1 MSALNQ
7 ETRLPPTGVVTFL
20 FTDIEGS
27 TRNWERHPDQM
38 RTALGRHNALLRTAI
53 ADNDG
58 LVFETAGDSF
68 VAIFE
73 RPLDAVQ
80 AAVDAQ
86 STLLEAEW
94 PEPIGPLKVRMA
106 VHTGPAEQQAD
117 GYYAQHTLSRLSRIL
132 ATCHGGQ
139 ILLSAVTEAL
149 VRDALPEAVELVA
162 LGEHRLRD
170 LIAPQQVFQLNA
182 PGLVDSFPPL
192 RSLDIRPNNLPVQL
206 TALIGREKEVDAVVT
221 LLSRPEA
228 RDTHILTL
236 TGPGGTGKTR
246 VGLQAAAEL
255 IDRFDHGVSFVN
267 LAPVTDAEL
276 VAPAMALA
284 LGVKEVA
291 GEPIIDTL
299 KTNLRDKRM
308 LLLVDNFEQV
318 TAAAPQ
324 VGELA
329 SAAPG
334 VKVLVTS
341 RVPLRITGE
350 NEYPV
355 PPLALPDTARLPAPA
370 ELTRCEAV
378 RLFLERATAIK
389 PGFRLTAENSAAIA
403 EICVRLDGLPLAIE
417 LAAARIRLL
426 TPQAML
432 ARLQNRLKLLTSGAR
447 DASDRQRT
455 LRGAI
460 NWSYELLSPPER
472 QLFRRLAVF
481 TGVRTLEAI
490 EAVCADGLEIDVLD
504 GVESLVENNLVNH
517 HESADGEPRFTM
529 LETIYEFARE
539 MLTGSGELAELQRR
553 HAEYYA
559 EFARNARLEPSGK
572 PGEGDDLEL
581 LELEHDNFRG
591 ALEWAVADIERAAL
605 AAGLAQ
611 SLRRFWYVR
620 GHWAEGA
627 EWLAKALTVTA
638 GQDIPIRAEL
648 LYGAGVMAVER
659 GDHLAA
665 RRFLEQSLQAY
676 REQGDERW
684 VAVALTKLGDAFYA
698 GGDYDTARRLIQE
711 ALEQS
716 RRLGDLSHAGR
727 VLTNLGEVFRAQGE
741 HAAARK
747 LYEEAI
753 AAGVA
758 DQTGSTADIVVHSNL
773 GFVVHRQGEL
783 QLAMT
788 LFRDVLTKAERLG
801 YQQSIA
807 LSFVGLA
814 GVAASF
820 GTANRAARLIGAA
833 DRLLDEIGAKLW
845 PADRL
850 AYDHNVAAVRAEL
863 DEAEF
868 RRQHDLGR
876 AMTTAEAADYALN
889 R

>member
-1 MSALNQ
+1 MGQ
-7 ETRLPPTGVVTFL
+7 ETRLPPAGVVTFL

-27 TRNWERHPDQM
+27 TRNWEQHPDQM
-38 RTALGRHNALLRTAI
+38 RIALGRHNALLRTAI
-53 ADNDG
+53 ADNTG
-58 LVFETAGDSF
+58 VVFETAGDSF
-68 VAIFE
+68 VAVFE
-73 RPLDAVQ
+73 RPLDAVR

-86 STLLEAEW
+86 GTLFAAEW
-94 PEPIGPLKVRMA
+94 PVPIGQLKVRMA
-106 VHTGPAEQQAD
+106 LHTGPAEQQSD

-139 ILLSAVTEAL
+139 ILLSAMTESL
-149 VRDALPEAVELVA
+149 VRDALPDTIEVIA

-182 PGLVDSFPPL
+182 PGLPNSFPPL

-291 GEPIIDTL
+291 GEPVIDTL
-299 KTNLRDKRM
+299 KTSLRDKRM

-355 PPLALPDTARLPAPA
+355 PPLALPDPARLPPPA
-370 ELTRCEAV
+370 ELTRYEAV
-378 RLFLERATAIK
+378 QLFLERATAIK
-389 PGFRLTAENSAAIA
+389 PGFRMTAENAPAIA

-432 ARLQNRLKLLTSGAR
+432 ARLENRLKLLTSGAR

-460 NWSYELLSPPER
+460 NWSYELLTPPEQ

-481 TGVRTLEAI
+481 TGSRSLDAI
-490 EAVCADGLEIDVLD
+490 EAVCADGLAIDVLD
-504 GVESLVENNLVNH
+504 GVETLVENNLVNH
-517 HESADGEPRFTM
+517 HESANGEPRFTM

-539 MLTGSGELAELQRR
+539 MLTGSGELDELRRR

-559 EFARNARLEPSGK
+559 EFARHARLEPGGR
-572 PGEGDDLEL
+572 PGDGER

-591 ALEWAVADIERAAL
+591 ALEWAVADAERAVL
-605 AAGLAQ
+605 ATGLAQ
-611 SLRRFWYVR
+611 SLRLFWYVR

-627 EWLAKALTVTA
+627 DWLAKALAVGE
-638 GQDIPIRAEL
+638 GQDIPSRAEL
-648 LYGAGVMAVER
+648 LYGAGVLAGER
-659 GDHLAA
+659 GDHVAA
-665 RRFLEQSLQAY
+665 RPLLERSLQAY
-676 REQGDERW
+676 RDQGDERR
-684 VAVALTKLGDAFYA
+684 VAVALVKLGDTIYA
-698 GGDYDTARRLIQE
+698 TGDYDTARGLIEE

-716 RRLGDLSHAGR
+716 RRLGDQWHVGR
-727 VLTNLGEVFRAQGE
+727 VLLNLGEVYRAQGD
-741 HAAARK
+741 HTAARR
-747 LYEEAI
+747 LIEEAI
-753 AAGVA
+753 AEGVA
-758 DQTGSTADIVVHSNL
+758 DQPGSTADIIAHTNL
-773 GFVVHRQGEL
+773 GFVVHRQGDL
-783 QLAMT
+783 QRAMT
-788 LFRDVLTKAERLG
+788 LFREALLMAEALG

-807 LSFVGLA
+807 LALVGLA

-820 GTANRAARLIGAA
+820 GVADRAARLLGAA
-833 DRLLDEIGAKLW
+833 DRMLDEIGAKLW

-850 AYDHNVAAVRAEL
+850 AYDHNVAAARAEL
-863 DEAEF
+863 TDAEF
-868 RRQHDLGR
+868 QRQHELGG
-876 AMTTAEAADYALN
+876 AMTTQEAADYALN